1 MRDSELKLKA
11 FARSVLVSERVFILL
26 IFPIFKVN
34 CTHFQILLT
43 KSKSDKKGE
52 DFLFA
57 KTANFAEYFF
67 KVTK

>member
-43 KSKSDKKGE
+43 NSKSDKKGE

-57 KTANFAEYFF
+57 KPPISQNIFL
-67 KVTK
+67 K